1 MPNEADFYT
10 PGEVAK
16 VLGLAELTVL
26 GLLTSGQLEGHQDE
40 RARWWIPP
48 AAVEAARRSSSAGN
62 SAGPLYDE
70 TIPITP
76 VTPTDGGVLPASEET
91 TQLEVGAGTVRP
103 ARRTLS
109 RESDGQST
117 SESGWTTTDQ
127 AARSLRVSP
136 RTVRRF
142 IDRGELEGR
151 KVTQGIVEAWEVS
164 IDSLYA
170 LRDKRISEGQVRR
183 NVPRKSTETQNSS
196 DTTDYVRELT
206 DRLLRISSEAAE
218 LRTRLELT
226 FKAES
231 TLQEERDRLRQ
242 DWERE
247 RQERQEAQEV
257 AQRLREELVA
267 ERSKGF
273 WRRLFGS

>member
-16 VLGLAELTVL
+16 MLGLAELTVL

-48 AAVEAARRSSSAGN
+48 AAVDAARHSSGADN
-62 SAGPLYDE
+62 SVGPLYDE

-76 VTPTDGGVLPASEET
+76 VTPTDGGALPASEET
-91 TQLEVGAGTVRP
+91 TQLEADAETP
-103 ARRTLS
+103 RTPS
-109 RESDGQST
+109 KENGGRT
-117 SESGWTTTDQ
+117 ISESGWTTTDQ

-170 LRDKRISEGQVRR
+170 LRDKRIAEGQVRR

>member
-16 VLGLAELTVL
+16 MLVLAELTVL

-48 AAVEAARRSSSAGN
+48 AAVEAARHSSSADN
-62 SAGPLYDE
+62 SVGPLSEE

-76 VTPTDGGVLPASEET
+76 VTPTNSGVLPASEET
-91 TQLEVGAGTVRP
+91 TQLEAGAEAP
-103 ARRTLS
+103 RTSS
-109 RESDGQST
+109 RGHHGRST

-127 AARSLRVSP
+127 AARALGVSP

-142 IDRGELEGR
+142 IDRSELEGR
-151 KVTQGIVEAWEVS
+151 KVTEGIVEAGGVC
-164 IDSLYA
+164 IDALYA

-183 NVPRKSTETQNSS
+183 NVPRKSTESKSSS
-196 DTTDYVRELT
+196 DNDMDYVRELT

-226 FKAES
+226 
-231 TLQEERDRLRQ
+231 
-242 DWERE
+242 
-247 RQERQEAQEV
+247 
-257 AQRLREELVA
+257 
-267 ERSKGF
+267 
-273 WRRLFGS
+273 

>member
-16 VLGLAELTVL
+16 MLGLAELTVL
-26 GLLTSGQLEGHQDE
+26 SLLTSGQLEGHQDE

-48 AAVEAARRSSSAGN
+48 AAVDAARRSTSADN
-62 SAGPLYDE
+62 AAGPLYEE
-70 TIPITP
+70 TVPITP
-76 VTPTDGGVLPASEET
+76 VTPTNGGALPASEKT
-91 TQLEVGAGTVRP
+91 TQLEAGAETP
-103 ARRTLS
+103 RTPS
-109 RESDGQST
+109 KGNGGRT
-117 SESGWTTTDQ
+117 ISESGWTTTDQ
-127 AARSLRVSP
+127 SARALGVSP

-151 KVTQGIVEAWEVS
+151 KVTEGIVEAWEVS

-170 LRDKRISEGQVRR
+170 LRDKRISQGQVRR
-183 NVPRKSTETQNSS
+183 NVHRKSTEGQNSS

-206 DRLLRISSEAAE
+206 DRLLHISSEAAE

-247 RQERQEAQEV
+247 RQERQEAQEE

-273 WRRLFGS
+273 WQRLFGS

>member
-16 VLGLAELTVL
+16 MLGLAELTVL

-48 AAVEAARRSSSAGN
+48 AAVEAARHSSSADN
-62 SAGPLYDE
+62 SVGPLSEE

-76 VTPTDGGVLPASEET
+76 VTPTNSGVLPASEET
-91 TQLEVGAGTVRP
+91 TQLEAGAEAPRTSS
-103 ARRTLS
+103 RRHHG
-109 RESDGQST
+109 RST

-127 AARSLRVSP
+127 AARALGVSP

-151 KVTQGIVEAWEVS
+151 KVTEGIVEAWEVS

-183 NVPRKSTETQNSS
+183 NVPRKSSEGHDSS

-247 RQERQEAQEV
+247 RQERQEAQQE

-273 WRRLFGS
+273 WQRLFGS

>member
-16 VLGLAELTVL
+16 MLGLAELTVL
-26 GLLTSGQLEGHQDE
+26 SLLTSGQLEGHQDE

-48 AAVEAARRSSSAGN
+48 AAVDAARRSTSADN
-62 SAGPLYDE
+62 AAGPLYEE
-70 TIPITP
+70 TVPITP
-76 VTPTDGGVLPASEET
+76 VTPTNGGALPANEKT
-91 TQLEVGAGTVRP
+91 TQLEAGAETP
-103 ARRTLS
+103 RTPS
-109 RESDGQST
+109 KGNGGRT
-117 SESGWTTTDQ
+117 ISESGWTTTDQ
-127 AARSLRVSP
+127 AARALGVSP
-136 RTVRRF
+136 RTVRRI

-151 KVTQGIVEAWEVS
+151 KVTEGIVEAWEVS

-170 LRDKRISEGQVRR
+170 LRDKRISQGQVRR
-183 NVPRKSTETQNSS
+183 NVHGKSTEGQNSS

-206 DRLLRISSEAAE
+206 DRLLHISSEAAE

-247 RQERQEAQEV
+247 RQERQEAQEE

-273 WRRLFGS
+273 WQRLFGS

>member
-16 VLGLAELTVL
+16 MLGLAELTVL
-26 GLLTSGQLEGHQDE
+26 SLLTSGQLEGHQDE

-48 AAVEAARRSSSAGN
+48 AAVDAARRSTSADN
-62 SAGPLYDE
+62 AAGPLYEE
-70 TIPITP
+70 TVPITP
-76 VTPTDGGVLPASEET
+76 VTPTNGGVLPASEKT
-91 TQLEVGAGTVRP
+91 TQLEAGAETS
-103 ARRTLS
+103 RTSSKRNGGL
-109 RESDGQST
+109 T
-117 SESGWTTTDQ
+117 ISESGWTTTDQ
-127 AARSLRVSP
+127 SARALGVSP

-151 KVTQGIVEAWEVS
+151 KVTEGIVEAWEVS

-170 LRDKRISEGQVRR
+170 LRDKRISQGQVRR
-183 NVPRKSTETQNSS
+183 NVHGKSTEGQNSS

-206 DRLLRISSEAAE
+206 DRLLHISSEAAE

-247 RQERQEAQEV
+247 RQERQEAQEE

-273 WRRLFGS
+273 WQRLFGS

>member
-16 VLGLAELTVL
+16 MLGLAELTVL
-26 GLLTSGQLEGHQDE
+26 SLLTSGQLEGHQDE

-48 AAVEAARRSSSAGN
+48 AAVDAARRSTSADN
-62 SAGPLYDE
+62 AAGPLYEE
-70 TIPITP
+70 TVPITP
-76 VTPTDGGVLPASEET
+76 VTPTNGGALPASEET
-91 TQLEVGAGTVRP
+91 TQLEAGAETP
-103 ARRTLS
+103 RTPS
-109 RESDGQST
+109 KGNGGRT
-117 SESGWTTTDQ
+117 ISESGWTTTDQ
-127 AARSLRVSP
+127 AARALGVSP

-151 KVTQGIVEAWEVS
+151 KVTEGIVEAWEVS

-170 LRDKRISEGQVRR
+170 LRDKRISQGQVRR
-183 NVPRKSTETQNSS
+183 NVHRKSTEGQNSS

-206 DRLLRISSEAAE
+206 DRLLHISSEAAE

-247 RQERQEAQEV
+247 RQERQEAQEE

-273 WRRLFGS
+273 WQRLFGS

>member
-10 PGEVAK
+10 PGEVAEM
-16 VLGLAELTVL
+16 LGLAELTVL
-26 GLLTSGQLEGHQDE
+26 SLLTSGQLEGHQDE

-48 AAVEAARRSSSAGN
+48 AAVDAARRSTSADN
-62 SAGPLYDE
+62 AAGPLYEE
-70 TIPITP
+70 TVPITP
-76 VTPTDGGVLPASEET
+76 VTPTNGGALPASEET
-91 TQLEVGAGTVRP
+91 TQLEAGAETP
-103 ARRTLS
+103 RTPS
-109 RESDGQST
+109 KGNGGQSA

-127 AARSLRVSP
+127 AARALEVSP
-136 RTVRRF
+136 RTVRRI

-151 KVTQGIVEAWEVS
+151 KVTEGIVEAWEVS

-170 LRDKRISEGQVRR
+170 LRDKRISQGQVRR
-183 NVPRKSTETQNSS
+183 NVPRKSTESKSS
-196 DTTDYVRELT
+196 PDNDMDYVRELT

-247 RQERQEAQEV
+247 RQERQEAQEE

-273 WRRLFGS
+273 WQRLLGG